1 MSSKPKSVLR
11 PFTARLDEQEYEAA
25 LAVAREE
32 KRPLGNLIRI
42 AVATYVADHR
52 SNRGSTAAA

>member
-1 MSSKPKSVLR
+1 MSSKPKSVLW

-42 AVATYVADHR
+42 AVATGGQLGPAMPFI
-52 SNRGSTAAA
+52 